1 MRIRRMSQMAIQQQN
16 RIHSLL
22 IKNGTDWDEYPLGAE
37 VSAEDVSVD
46 PVYDAR
52 SDLQLAYD
60 SDVYLDERFE
70 AGITAIANTQAQL
83 QAVDQRITE
92 LSEGVEETVEQRI
105 ADGVRG
111 LDLVPSSR
119 TIAGLDL
126 SQDRTRAALKT
137 ALSLS
142 KSDVGL
148 SNVTNS
154 AQIPLSGSTAV
165 TGAVGYK
172 TSATATTIA
181 DSTSAFR
188 NIIILGST
196 DSDPSSSTYP
206 VGTIIMKRKG

>member
-1 MRIRRMSQMAIQQQN
+1 MAIQQQN
-16 RIHSLL
+16 KIHSLL
-22 IKNGTDWDEYPLGAE
+22 IKNGADWDEYPLGAE
-37 VSAEDVSVD
+37 VSAEDVSVN

-126 SQDRTRAALKT
+126 SQDRTSAAIKS
-137 ALSLS
+137 ALGLS
-142 KSDVGL
+142 KSDVALG
-148 SNVTNS
+148 NVENT

-172 TSATATTIA
+172 TSATATTVA
-181 DSTSAFR
+181 DSTVAFR
-188 NIIILGST
+188 NIVVLRSGAA
-196 DSDPSSSTYP
+196 DPSGTAYAT
-206 VGTIIMKRKG
+206 GTIIMKRKS